1 MEEVVALE
9 EEDVLS
15 IHITPTTPGT
25 VFISEKCIGILA
37 LPIGML
43 IGETVKNM
51 LAANTAV
58 QSLVADA
65 VTAVHVGNM
74 AVAEDCRSQK
84 LILIVLTLAVEDVV
98 AEDAVHIMALTL
110 EEESIES

>member
-1 MEEVVALE
+1 MEEVIALE

-65 VTAVHVGNM
+65 VTAVHAGEM
-74 AVAEDCRSQK
+74 AVVEDGISKK
-84 LILIVLTLAVEDVV
+84 LILIGMTPYTEDVV
-98 AEDAVHIMALTL
+98 AEYAVHIMEDAL
-110 EEESIES
+110 EE

>member
-1 MEEVVALE
+1 MVADSGNATYKTEAVAIEEVVALE

-37 LPIGML
+37 LQIGML

-58 QSLVADA
+58 QSLVADT
-65 VTAVHVGNM
+65 VMAVHGG
-74 AVAEDCRSQK
+74 K
-84 LILIVLTLAVEDVV
+84 WPW
-98 AEDAVHIMALTL
+98 
-110 EEESIES
+110 